1 MNQDFV
7 FSLFEDDMELQQE
20 LADLFLQVSP
30 QQLAAVRDAVE
41 RRDALALERT
51 AHAIKGSLCN
61 FVALEAYHAAQHLES
76 IGREGDL
83 SQAGE
88 AYQVMERQL
97 ISLRSTLAD
106 FQMEYV
112 S

>member
-7 FSLFEDDMELQQE
+7 FSLFEDDIEIQHE
-20 LADLFLQVSP
+20 LAGLFLQVSP

-51 AHAIKGSLCN
+51 AHAIKGSLSN
-61 FVALEAYHAAQHLES
+61 FVALEAFQTAQRLES
-76 IGREGDL
+76 MGRERDL

-88 AYQVMERQL
+88 AYQVMESQL
-97 ISLRSTLAD
+97 TALRSTLND
-106 FQMEYV
+106 FQKECV